1 MQILLSIKPKYVQSI
16 FTGTKSFEF
25 RKTLFKN
32 RAVRKALIYS
42 SAPQKKIVGSFEIGK
57 IIKKNPIKL
66 WKICKFKAGISK
78 EEFFKYFKGKEKGYA
93 IEILSVKKFI
103 KKVDPYKEFPGFRP
117 PQSFYYF
124 DRPLHPQRKLDAF
137 IKI

>member
-1 MQILLSIKPKYVQSI
+1 MQILLSIKPKYVRSI

-42 SAPQKKIVGSFEIGK
+42 SAPEKKIVGSFEIGD
-57 IIKKNPIKL
+57 IIKKNPVEL
-66 WKICKFKAGISK
+66 WKICKYKAGISE

-93 IEILSVKKFI
+93 IEILSVNKFL
-103 KKVDPYKEFPGFRP
+103 KKVDPYKEIPGFRP

-124 DRPLHPQRKLDAF
+124 NRPLHPKKNLDAF
-137 IKI
+137 IDI